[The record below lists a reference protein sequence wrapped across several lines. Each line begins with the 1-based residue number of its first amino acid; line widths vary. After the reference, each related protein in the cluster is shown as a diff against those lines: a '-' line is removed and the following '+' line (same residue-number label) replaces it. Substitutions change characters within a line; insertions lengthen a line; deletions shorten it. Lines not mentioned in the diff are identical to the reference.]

1 MDFVV
6 ENKNYSVTK
15 RFAILNDDGIEVG
28 HGLLYILSDESHD
41 KPYGYLSDVLIKE
54 EFRAGGFGGKLVREI
69 IRAAKEDFNCY
80 KLLCTSR
87 DSRGIVDWYKKLG
100 FRAHS
105 TGFRMDF
112 DLDAA
117 GGLK

>member
-1 MDFVV
+1 MSFKV
-6 ENKNYSVTK
+6 EDKVYSVTK
-15 RFAILNDDGIEVG
+15 RFAILNDENIEVG

-41 KPYGYLSDVLIKE
+41 KPYGYLSDVFIKE

-87 DSRGIVDWYKKLG
+87 DSRGIVEWYKKLG

-105 TGFRMDF
+105 TSFRMDF
-112 DLDAA
+112 DSSVA
-117 GGLK
+117 GSLK